1 MTIIDITILGLMLNS
16 VLFALFSLIM
26 AIYGVSDIINDP
38 KQIIEF
44 QKLERIIENHKDE
57 LRHASLD
64 EKYKDFII
72 LLMPFSGIL
81 KYLYLIYIINKAGG
95 MYNYIK
101 NETERLKR
109 KRHER

>member
-1 MTIIDITILGLMLNS
+1 MTIIDIVILGLTLNGI
-16 VLFALFSLIM
+16 LFITFSIIM
-26 AIYGVSDIINDP
+26 AIYGVLGIMNDP

-44 QKLERIIENHKDE
+44 QKLERAIENHKDE

-64 EKYKDFII
+64 EKYADFIAFM
-72 LLMPFSGIL
+72 LPFSGIL
-81 KYLYLIYIINKAGG
+81 KYPYLIYIVNKAGG